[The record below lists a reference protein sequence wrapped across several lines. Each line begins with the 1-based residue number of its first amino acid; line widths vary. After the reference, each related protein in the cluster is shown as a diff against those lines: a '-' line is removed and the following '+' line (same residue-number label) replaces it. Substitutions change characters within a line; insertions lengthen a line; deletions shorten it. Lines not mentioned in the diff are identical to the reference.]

1 MSEIRI
7 TPSATGKRLLITT
20 PYDADFVA
28 DVKEMGG
35 RWEAAKRAWS
45 VDVRDEERAR
55 ELLRLHYGT
64 DGSPEELADVVTVR
78 IALSRFALSYREG
91 AKARFAGR
99 IIASRAGRDAPV
111 RLSAGVV
118 LVEGTL
124 PGSGG
129 SMRYPELNAGDAVV
143 EVRDVPRA
151 ALQVY
156 DGGYEIVSEG
166 APGVQ
171 GPDAEELRAR
181 RAELLEQVREL
192 DALLQQLDPEGE
204 AARVDQ
210 AKQREHEEIARRL
223 RAEHL
228 QDKAAAI
235 AELVSAQQ
243 QREREQAE
251 ELGRRRQEEED
262 AVAAS
267 LLRPAPCRCGAH
279 TCAPQAPT
287 AQEYAQRVGRST
299 ATVVEWCR
307 SGKVSAVRHGRRW
320 YVTAA

>member
-1 MSEIRI
+1 VSDIRI
-7 TPSATGKRLLITT
+7 TPSATGKRLLVVT

-28 DVKEMGG
+28 DIKELGG

-55 ELLRLHYGT
+55 ELVREHYGT

-78 IALSRFALSYREG
+78 IALGRFALSYREG

-111 RLSAGVV
+111 RLSTGVV
-118 LVEGTL
+118 LVDGTL

-166 APGVQ
+166 APAAAQ

-192 DALLQQLDPEGE
+192 DAMLQQLDPEGE
-204 AARVDQ
+204 AAR
-210 AKQREHEEIARRL
+210 AKQAR
-223 RAEHL
+223 
-228 QDKAAAI
+228 Q
-235 AELVSAQQ
+235 
-243 QREREQAE
+243 REQAE
-251 ELGRRRQEEED
+251 ELERRRQEEDD

-267 LLRPAPCRCGAH
+267 LLLPAPCRCGAH

-299 ATVVEWCR
+299 ATIVNWCR
-307 SGKVSAVRHGRRW
+307 SGKVGAVRHGGRW
-320 YVTAA
+320 YVIAA